1 MSTRRVAKRL
11 TNGPTIRALRE
22 ALGIRHT
29 DFARDVEVSTGYL
42 ANIEAD
48 RRQSPG
54 PDVIRRIA
62 DRLGVGV
69 DAITYPVFEDVPCEK
84 APSAAVTG

>member
-1 MSTRRVAKRL
+1 MSKQRVAKRV

-29 DFARDVEVSTGYL
+29 DFARDVRVSTGYL

-54 PDVIRRIA
+54 PDVVRRIA

-69 DAITYPVFEDVPCEK
+69 DAITYPVFVDVPDVQVP
-84 APSAAVTG
+84 A